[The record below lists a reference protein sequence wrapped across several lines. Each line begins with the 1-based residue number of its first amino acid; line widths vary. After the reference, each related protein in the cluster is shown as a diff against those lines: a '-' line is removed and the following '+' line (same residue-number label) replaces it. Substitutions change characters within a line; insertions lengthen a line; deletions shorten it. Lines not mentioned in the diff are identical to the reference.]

1 MAFKTLSSRE
11 FNQNR
16 SLARKAAQSGTVIIT
31 DRGKPSFVLM
41 SYEKYEAIQGKS
53 KSLIDLIGM
62 PDGADIEFDPP
73 RIGSLSRPVDFD

>member
-1 MAFKTLSSRE
+1 MAFRTLSSRE

-16 SLARKAAQSGTVIIT
+16 SLVRKAAQSGTVIIT
-31 DRGKPSFVLM
+31 VRGKPSLVLM